1 MQQLSPIPD
10 RLPPLCR
17 SHSVSARFLESLP
30 QRCVI
35 KLQATPLI
43 QTVHYHRTPLAPRL
57 GPTALFTLTPLG
69 CLRSFLAQL
78 VHIHDPKLTL
88 TAAATAPTHR
98 QQQRSTPLTSA
109 LHAAQKTTSHF
120 SHRLAPGSAPTPTPS
135 ACGRFLRGHGNHEK
149 HHTRHHRQGFSGAS
163 GFLWVMLAVAHCC
176 PLLPRLSR
184 WLESFRCPDSPT
196 SL

>member
-1 MQQLSPIPD
+1 MQQLSPIPG
-10 RLPPLCR
+10 RLPPLGR

-30 QRCVI
+30 QRGVI
-35 KLQATPLI
+35 KLQATSLI

-69 CLRSFLAQL
+69 GLCGLLAQL

-98 QQQRSTPLTSA
+98 QPQRSTPLATFRIA
-109 LHAAQKTTSHF
+109 
-120 SHRLAPGSAPTPTPS
+120 SHRDRLQPQLLEP
-135 ACGRFLRGHGNHEK
+135 
-149 HHTRHHRQGFSGAS
+149 
-163 GFLWVMLAVAHCC
+163 AVAFSAGLIEGLGRSRSTRRPH
-176 PLLPRLSR
+176 LQRKSVATRLHV
-184 WLESFRCPDSPT
+184 

>member
-1 MQQLSPIPD
+1 MQQLSPIPG
-10 RLPPLCR
+10 RLPPLGR

-30 QRCVI
+30 QRGVI
-35 KLQATPLI
+35 KLQATALR
-43 QTVHYHRTPLAPRL
+43 QTVQHHRTPLAPRL
-57 GPTALFTLTPLG
+57 GLAALFTLTPLG
-69 CLRSFLAQL
+69 GLCGLLAQL

-98 QQQRSTPLTSA
+98 QPQRSTPLTTA
-109 LHAAQKTTSHF
+109 LHAVEQTASHF

-163 GFLWVMLAVAHCC
+163 GFLWVMFAVAHCC

-184 WLESFRCPDSPT
+184 
-196 SL
+196 

>member
-17 SHSVSARFLESLP
+17 SHSVSARFLEGLP
-30 QRCVI
+30 QRGVI

-43 QTVHYHRTPLAPRL
+43 QTVQHHRTPLAPRL

-69 CLRSFLAQL
+69 GLCGLLAQL

-98 QQQRSTPLTSA
+98 QQQRSTPNKRPLATFRIA
-109 LHAAQKTTSHF
+109 
-120 SHRLAPGSAPTPTPS
+120 SHRDRLQIQ
-135 ACGRFLRGHGNHEK
+135 LLE
-149 HHTRHHRQGFSGAS
+149 
-163 GFLWVMLAVAHCC
+163 LAVAF
-176 PLLPRLSR
+176 S
-184 WLESFRCPDSPT
+184 T
-196 SL
+196 SLFEGLCRRRCTRRPHLQRKSVATRLHVSL